1 MEGSNHQDRKNAIQ
15 KIRCIVM
22 AGAATTKW
30 KKLANRTKDRYYR
43 LRELV
48 TT

>member
-1 MEGSNHQDRKNAIQ
+1 MEGSNGDDRKKAIQ
-15 KIRCIVM
+15 KLRCIIM
-22 AGAATTKW
+22 AGAASTKW